1 MNFTTVLQLNGK
13 TATGIR
19 VPDEVVAELGSGK
32 RPSVVVTINGYS
44 YRSTVASM
52 GGVFML
58 PVNAEVR
65 AAAGVAA
72 GEEVD
77 VRVELD
83 TEPRT
88 VTVPADL
95 AAALAAD
102 ADLQRAWDALSYT
115 HQREHARAIEDAKAA
130 DTRQRRVD
138 KAIAMLRAKKPA
150 R

>member
-13 TATGIR
+13 TATGIE
-19 VPDEVVAELGSGK
+19 VPDTVVAELGSSK
-32 RPSVVVTINGYS
+32 RPAVVVTINGYS
-44 YRSTVASM
+44 YRSTVARM

-58 PVNAEVR
+58 PVSAEVR
-65 AAAGVAA
+65 ARAGVAA

-95 AAALAAD
+95 AAALDTDAA
-102 ADLQRAWDALSYT
+102 LRPVWDALSYT
-115 HQREHARAIEDAKAA
+115 LQREHAQAIEGAKAA
-130 DTRQRRVD
+130 DTRQRRID
-138 KAIAMLRAKKPA
+138 KAIAMLRAKQQA
-150 R
+150 G